1 MQNAIDPISLEVLW
15 SRLIAVAD
23 EAATTLVRTSFSP
36 IVRES
41 NDYSCVLFD
50 AAGNAIAENTIGIP
64 SFNLTVCRTLEHFLK
79 WRPLESWQPGDVAIC
94 NDPWIASGHLP
105 DVTIIGPLFDGNR
118 RIGWAGSVAHM
129 VDIGGTGWSAD
140 ARQVFE
146 EGLRIPPMLLMR
158 AGQPNEDL
166 LEMVRA
172 NVRLPDEVVGDLM
185 AMVAAGEIAQTRLI
199 EIMTE
204 AGLEDLSP
212 LSREIRERAERSM
225 RNAIAAI
232 PDGVYRSVLD
242 MDGSPEEPIHL
253 EVAVTVSGEELSVD
267 YTGTSPQINCGL
279 NTVFA
284 YTEAYTCY
292 PLKCVLDP
300 STPRNEGSYRSIR
313 VSAPEGSLLNPRFP
327 AAVNARQLVGH
338 VLAGML
344 FDALSAAIPERIIGE
359 SGSAPTLRAVMSGL
373 TREGRAFNSILFV
386 NGGMGARP
394 DADGLPTACFPSTVK
409 AGAMEAVEAISPVR
423 IWRKEFSTD
432 SGGPG
437 RYRGGLGQEVE
448 VELLPPAKSS
458 TLSLF
463 VERTQHPARG
473 VLGGKA
479 GAVAR
484 VTINGRSDGFPLK
497 GRSRIAAGDRVC
509 IWYPG
514 GGGYGD
520 PRDRDRAAVRAD
532 VEAQVVSEHIAAEV
546 YGLK

>member
-1 MQNAIDPISLEVLW
+1 
-15 SRLIAVAD
+15 
-23 EAATTLVRTSFSP
+23 
-36 IVRES
+36 
-41 NDYSCVLFD
+41 
-50 AAGNAIAENTIGIP
+50 
-64 SFNLTVCRTLEHFLK
+64 
-79 WRPLESWQPGDVAIC
+79 
-94 NDPWIASGHLP
+94 
-105 DVTIIGPLFDGNR
+105 
-118 RIGWAGSVAHM
+118 
-129 VDIGGTGWSAD
+129 
-140 ARQVFE
+140 
-146 EGLRIPPMLLMR
+146 
-158 AGQPNEDL
+158 
-166 LEMVRA
+166 
-172 NVRLPDEVVGDLM
+172 VRLPDEVVGDLM
-185 AMVAAGEIAQTRLI
+185 AMVAAGQIAQTRLI
-199 EIMTE
+199 EIMAE

-212 LSREIRERAERSM
+212 LSQEMRNRAERSM
-225 RNAIAAI
+225 RKAIAAI
-232 PDGVYRSVLD
+232 PDGVYRSALD

-267 YTGTSPQINCGL
+267 YAGTSPQVNAGL

-313 VSAPEGSLLNPRFP
+313 VRAPEGSILNPRFP

-344 FDALSAAIPERIIGE
+344 FDALSSAIPERIIGE

-373 TREGRAFNSILFV
+373 TEDGRAFNSILFV

-409 AGAMEAVEAISPVR
+409 AGAMEAVEAIAPVR

-448 VELLPPAKSS
+448 VELLPAARSA

-484 VTINGRSDGFPLK
+484 VMINGRSESFPLK
-497 GRSRIAAGDRVC
+497 GRSRIAAGDRIC

-520 PRDRDRAAVRAD
+520 PRERDRAAVRAD
-532 VEAQVVSEHIAAEV
+532 VEAQVVSRRVAAEV